1 MPPSDPCLLGSPK
14 SLPNVFHPTGVPLP
28 VDPISHRRRYI
39 GIEHMKSTPLVLLVL
54 TLATFTSACGQAPE
68 NMKTTGATDPKTVM
82 KTNEEWK
89 KQLTPEQYH
98 VLREAGTERAFSGK
112 YWDNHEHGTYYCAA
126 CHQALFT
133 SDTKFESGTGWPS
146 FYKPVDKGAVAEHT
160 DSTFGMKRT
169 EVVCSRCGGHLG
181 HVFDDGPNPTGLRY
195 CMNSVSL
202 DFEKE

>member
-1 MPPSDPCLLGSPK
+1 MK
-14 SLPNVFHPTGVPLP
+14 
-28 VDPISHRRRYI
+28 
-39 GIEHMKSTPLVLLVL
+39 HMKSSPLLP
-54 TLATFTSACGQAPE
+54 LALALAAFTSACGQSTK
-68 NMKTTGATDPKTVM
+68 NTTTNETPNTQTVM
-82 KTNEEWK
+82 KTDEEWK

-126 CHQALFT
+126 CHQELFS

-146 FYKPVDKGAVAEHT
+146 FYRPIVPAAVTEHT

-202 DFEKE
+202 EFEKK